1 MQYFPNSLDDT
12 LQSWHDDIRREFALE
27 FAENSNQ
34 QTNWQTAVI
43 TSLSRVSGFFPSPP
57 RLGLPRAME
66 SVFYQKFRLDID
78 NKGQLYKNYS
88 LICFLYLA

>member
-1 MQYFPNSLDDT
+1 MWQKYNFQMDSNLVAQLVNKVDLLLLQYFPNSLDDT

-43 TSLSRVSGFFPSPP
+43 TSLSRVSVFFLLL
-57 RLGLPRAME
+57 LG
-66 SVFYQKFRLDID
+66 
-78 NKGQLYKNYS
+78 
-88 LICFLYLA
+88 